1 LKWKLSLDLDVGI
14 PLKAAICHS
23 CSHDGNL
30 FAVSNSTAVLVW
42 DLVDRRFLH
51 EIQIGHFTKD
61 SNIIQLEFL
70 GDTNVV
76 AALSS
81 DGNIVFVD
89 VVESK
94 QIGQLDTRNHLVYYL
109 SVLNF

>member
-1 LKWKLSLDLDVGI
+1 MT
-14 PLKAAICHS
+14 PICHS
-23 CSHDGNL
+23 CSLDGAL
-30 FAVSNSTAVLVW
+30 FAVSNSTTVLVW

-51 EIQIGHFTKD
+51 EIQVGQFAKE
-61 SNIIQLEFL
+61 SSIIQLEFL

-76 AALSS
+76 AVLSN

-94 QIGQLDTRNHLVYYL
+94 QIGQLDTRNHLV
-109 SVLNF
+109 